1 MQKKRKDLAEK
12 IIEAEIQKTGAMLET
27 APSMVQMEEPADV
40 QSLLEQRSA
49 YQNAHNEQVAAY
61 RREESA
67 KRARRQSTMV
77 KAAMLVLVVSGC
89 LFAFSMRSEATRM
102 WWLSSVERIVGS
114 NRGNVVDNDGER
126 IYSDMTEKE
135 ACVEMQEKIGAP
147 VPELKYKPEGMEFDG
162 VECDENLLSGKMR
175 YLYAD
180 CIVHLHIFSEGGNSS
195 YDWQFKGNYE
205 KVSTVDT
212 EYGQVPILREKDAS
226 VSEPNLLAEWIYE
239 NHQYELIG
247 NFTVEE
253 MTLILENIFY

>member
-12 IIEAEIQKTGAMLET
+12 IIEAEIQKTGAMLES
-27 APSMVQMEEPADV
+27 APSMGQMEEPADV
-40 QSLLEQRSA
+40 QSLLEKRSA
-49 YQNAHNEQVAAY
+49 YRNAVNEQVAAY

-67 KRARRQSTMV
+67 KKARRQSTMV

-102 WWLSSVERIVGS
+102 WWLSSVERIVGFD
-114 NRGNVVDNDGER
+114 RGNVVDNSDER

-135 ACVEMQEKIGAP
+135 ACAEMQEKIGAP

-162 VECDENLLSGKMR
+162 VECDETILNGKVQ
-175 YLYAD
+175 YLYNGS
-180 CIVHLHIFSEGGNSS
+180 IVHLHIFSEGGNSS
-195 YDWQFKGNYE
+195 YDWKFEGNYE
-205 KVSTVDT
+205 KVDTVDT
-212 EYGQVPILREKDAS
+212 DYGQVLILREKNTS
-226 VSEPNLLAEWIYE
+226 VAEPNFLAEWIYE

-247 NFTVEE
+247 NFTVDE